1 MRIVILD
8 GYTLNPGDLSWE
20 AFHALGD
27 CRIYDRTLPEE
38 IVSRAADCEILLTN
52 KTVISRETI
61 RQLPDLKYIGLL
73 ATGYNVVDIKAAA
86 ERGIPVTNIPEYGTM
101 SVAQMV
107 FCHLLNL
114 SIHAAEHS
122 QSVHQGKWSECKDYC
137 FWDFPLVELAGL
149 TMGIVGLG
157 RIGSATA
164 VMAKAFG
171 MVVQAYDTR
180 IPPNIPDDVKMTD
193 LETIFRDSD
202 VVSLHCPLTETN
214 AGFVDAKWLKKMKR
228 SAFLINTSRGQ
239 LINEKDLAEALNSGQ
254 IAGAGLDVLSVEPPP
269 ADNPLLTARNCTI
282 TPHISWATRSAR
294 QRLMV
299 TAVENIQA
307 FENGKPIHVVNGL

>member
-8 GYTLNPGDLSWE
+8 GYTLNHGDLSWE

-122 QSVHQGKWSECKDYC
+122 QSVHQGRWSECKDYC

-180 IPPNIPDDVKMTD
+180 IPPNIPAGVKMTD